1 MKWRDKIKQGKKFRQ
16 DRNEMKEMKRTEKK
30 LRTGKK
36 EILMTRQDRNEKK
49 ETEIRTGTEIEITRQ
64 DKAGKV
70 ILMTREIERKWTKWK
85 R

>member
-1 MKWRDKIKQGKKFRQ
+1 
-16 DRNEMKEMKRTEKK
+16 MKRTEKK

-70 ILMTREIERKWTKWK
+70 ILMTREIERK
-85 R
+85 

>member
-1 MKWRDKIKQGKKFRQ
+1 
-16 DRNEMKEMKRTEKK
+16 MKEMKRTEKK

-70 ILMTREIERKWTKWK
+70 ILMTREIERK
-85 R
+85 